1 MARAVLFGTPV
12 SPGIAIGRACL
23 AHASVQD
30 EERYISEEEVAGEQD
45 ALRAAAEHVCTVLA
59 TTLENVPDDLAEY
72 GDVIAAQMEIA
83 RDPKL
88 IKGALAR
95 IAHKHICAAWA
106 LKLTVD
112 ELCAIFRDME
122 EPYLRDRAQDIRAVG
137 LRLREYLCVGPEYK
151 NAADKNGVLV
161 AEDLSPADV
170 MELNLNHVQGILT
183 AEGGPTSHTA
193 ILSRGLRIPCLSD
206 VTGLMAG
213 AHENEPLIVD
223 GLNGYVLLGPNEED
237 MARYSAQRRE
247 YNHWESVTRKTAQWP
262 AEMCDG
268 VRVLVQANLE
278 SAVELSSFTENGADG
293 VGLYRTEFAYFK
305 KRLPREEDLLAEY
318 HTVAQT
324 LAPRP
329 VIFRTLDVGADK
341 MLRAQ
346 AALNEPNPALGLRG
360 IRFCLRH
367 QGMFRTQLRAL
378 MRAGVN
384 GNVSVM
390 LPMLTNLQELRQ
402 TRRIL
407 LELHQ
412 ELAAQNLPHAAHLP
426 LGVMIETP
434 AAALICDALAR
445 ECDFFSIG
453 TNDLVHYLMAIDRN
467 NRHVAYLNEPLHPAV
482 VRTLKHVIDAA
493 HQEGISVSVCGE
505 LASDPFVLAL
515 LLGMGVDAV
524 SASLRFVPGMKHLI
538 RQFSSRECMELADR
552 VLLNTDV
559 NASKRLLREKLHQLL
574 GRELAFHT
582 VNCGSHPLRDAQ

>member
-1 MARAVLFGTPV
+1 MARTVLLGTPV
-12 SPGIAIGRACL
+12 SPGIAIGRVRLTHTA
-23 AHASVQD
+23 VQD
-30 EERYISEEEVAGEQD
+30 EERYIASDEVETEQE
-45 ALRAAAEHVCTVLA
+45 ALRTAAEHVRTSFAA
-59 TTLENVPDDLAEY
+59 TMENVPDDLAEY

-112 ELCAIFRDME
+112 ELCALFRDMDD
-122 EPYLRDRAQDIRAVG
+122 PYLRDRAQDIRAVG
-137 LRLREYLCVGPEYK
+137 LRLREYLHSGPGHK
-151 NAADKNGVLV
+151 GAATENGVLV

-170 MELNLNHVQGILT
+170 MELDLDHVQAILT

-206 VTGLMAG
+206 VTGLMTSV
-213 AHENEPLIVD
+213 HEDDTLIVD
-223 GLNGYVLLGPNEED
+223 GLEGCVLLQPDDED
-237 MARYSAQRRE
+237 VAQYRRRRQE
-247 YNHWESVTRKTAQWP
+247 YTDWETLTLKTATWP

-268 VRVLVQANLE
+268 VRVMVQANLE
-278 SAVELSSFTENGADG
+278 STADLSSFPENGADG
-293 VGLYRTEFAYFK
+293 VGLYRTEFAFFRE
-305 KRLPREEDLLAEY
+305 RLPDEDELVAEY
-318 HTVAQT
+318 SEVAKS
-324 LAPRP
+324 LAPRH
-329 VIFRTLDVGADK
+329 VVFRTLDVGADK

-367 QGMFRTQLRAL
+367 PGIFRTQLRAL
-378 MRAGVN
+378 MRAGIN

-390 LPMLTNLQELRQ
+390 LPMISTLQELRQ
-402 TRRIL
+402 TRRIMQ
-407 LELHQ
+407 ELHQ
-412 ELAAQNLPHAAHLP
+412 ELAAQKLPHESELP
-426 LGVMIETP
+426 LGVMVETP
-434 AAALICDALAR
+434 AAAMICDALAR

-482 VRTLKHVIDAA
+482 IRTLKHIVDAA
-493 HQEGISVSVCGE
+493 HQEGIGVSVCGE

-524 SASLRFVPGMKHLI
+524 SASPRFVPGMKHLI
-538 RQFSSRECMELADR
+538 RQFSAHECMELADN
-552 VLLNTDV
+552 VLLSTDLT
-559 NASKRLLREKLHQLL
+559 ASQRMVREKLQQLL
-574 GRELAFHT
+574 GRELSFHT
-582 VNCGSHPLRDAQ
+582 SSLFTPMTS